1 MKHAIVLAHP
11 KPKSFC
17 GSIART
23 SAAALRALG
32 HEVIVRDLYK
42 MDFDPRLR
50 AEEIPVHTG
59 FAPAADIVAERKH
72 LAEVDSFI
80 FVYPFWFNAPPAILK
95 GYVDRVFGM
104 GFGYGPGSGGTRGML
119 DGKTLMTLSTSG
131 APEEWVESTGA
142 LQALMTGF
150 DLHVAAVTGLKVAGH
165 VHLGG
170 VLSTLTREAA
180 KDMLGRVEDSLRET
194 FGGAKAG

>member
-1 MKHAIVLAHP
+1 MKHAIILAHP

-17 GSIART
+17 ASIART
-23 SAAALRALG
+23 SAATLRALG
-32 HEVIVRDLYK
+32 HKVIVRDLYK
-42 MDFDPRLR
+42 MDFDPRLQSG
-50 AEEIPVHTG
+50 EIPVHTG
-59 FAPAADIVAERKH
+59 FAPAPDVVAERKR
-72 LAEVDSFI
+72 LADVDSYI

-104 GFGYGPGSGGTRGML
+104 GFGYGPGSGGTKGL
-119 DGKTLMTLSTSG
+119 LGGKTLMTISTSG

-150 DLHVAAVTGLKVAGH
+150 DLHVAAVTGLRVSGH

-180 KDMLGRVEDSLRET
+180 KDMLGRVDDSLRQT
-194 FGGAKAG
+194 FGG